1 MLLLKFRGI
10 LLSGVALFAVLV
22 TPVLFAEEE
31 EESVSSDRLLPPGV
45 LLHVRLSDISDLKER
60 LPKTGFGQMYQDESM
75 AKIRAQ
81 VEKGFEKA
89 SEEAG
94 KDLGFPLSDLLNLP
108 TGEASFALLLPAGR
122 DLSGVAIME
131 IDEQQET
138 LDKALAKLDEALT
151 SKGAKKKSETVEEVE
166 VTIYE
171 TAKGEDSESEDSA
184 KNTLCYFTK
193 DGLFVAGTDLSVLQD
208 VLTRWDGES
217 EDVLA
222 EEEIYSYIHSKCATR
237 EDDDS
242 VMEWYADPI
251 GLISAGLNANEEQAF
266 QAMMFANYLPTV
278 GLDKLKGV
286 GGSFDIAEDDYD
298 MHSKSFMYVEQP
310 TSGVLRA
317 LVFPAT
323 DLTPPAWV
331 GADVPQYTAMNWDAA
346 GAYTALVEMA
356 DTIQNQP
363 GASEQAMAKVSKDL
377 GFNVKS
383 DLIDLL
389 DGQIVFLNAVSGD
402 TEKPQQ
408 RIMMAVK
415 LKDSTKFQETLN
427 AMLEKAGSSVTERDF
442 EGTKVYDIQSPDPNM
457 SPALSI
463 SKDHLFVSTHAD
475 MLEAALR
482 PSASDDETLAESE
495 DYIEIKK
502 LMPSMNSMVSFS
514 DLSAQLKPSY
524 EMLKKGQLD
533 GVTEGQFDFS
543 VLPDFEKIEKFFSI
557 SGSYTI
563 PDEKGVYSESFL
575 FGADE

>member
-1 MLLLKFRGI
+1 MLLSKFRGI
-10 LLSGVALFAVLV
+10 LLSGVSLFAVLL
-22 TPVLFAEEE
+22 TPVLFAEE

-75 AKIRAQ
+75 AKIRSQ

-89 SEEAG
+89 SKDAG
-94 KDLGFPLSDLLNLP
+94 KELGFPLSDLLNLP

-122 DLSGVAIME
+122 ELAGVAIME

-138 LDKALAKLDEALT
+138 LDKALAKLDEALS
-151 SKGAKKKSETVEEVE
+151 SKGAKKKSETVEDVE
-166 VTIYE
+166 VTVYE
-171 TAKGEDSESEDSA
+171 TPKDEDSESADSP

-222 EEEIYSYIHSKCATR
+222 EQEIYSYIHSKCATR

-242 VMEWYADPI
+242 VMEWYVDPV
-251 GLISAGLNANEEQAF
+251 GLVTAALNANEEQAF
-266 QAMMFANYLPTV
+266 QAMMFATYLPTV
-278 GLDKLKGV
+278 GLDKFKGV
-286 GGSFDIAEDDYD
+286 GGSIDLAEDGYD
-298 MHSKSFMYVEQP
+298 MHSKSFVYVEQP

-317 LVFPAT
+317 FEFPAT

-331 GADVPQYTAMNWDAA
+331 GADVPQYLAVNWDAA

-363 GASEQAMAKVSKDL
+363 GASEQAIGKASKEL
-377 GFNVKS
+377 GFNVKT

-389 DGQIVFLNAVSGD
+389 DGQVVMLNDVNSES
-402 TEKPQQ
+402 EKVQQ
-408 RIMMAVK
+408 RLLVAVK

-427 AMLEKAGSSVTERDF
+427 AILEKAGSSVTERDF

-482 PSASDDETLAESE
+482 PSSRDDETLAESE
-495 DYIEIKK
+495 DFIEVKK
-502 LMPSMNSMVSFS
+502 LMPSKNSMISFS
-514 DLSAQLKPSY
+514 DMGAQLKPSY
-524 EMLKKGQLD
+524 DMLKKGQLD

-575 FGADE
+575 FGTDE